1 MSNSLIL
8 PMAVPLWDW
17 ERETAVVERPAPRI
31 VEVEAPALV
40 TVEPRRRRPRPR
52 AERVGMFG
60 SGYRVVVDDR
70 QVALVNLS
78 MSGAQVRGPIEVSR
92 DQTLIFKIGWPQ
104 DRDACAAIARVRW
117 VSLESGESRCE
128 GIYRMGLA
136 FETWDVRRLK
146 EIVRHCERTFA
157 TKVEV
162 VGPW

>member
-1 MSNSLIL
+1 MSNTLIL
-8 PMAVPLWDW
+8 PMAVPLWDSGP
-17 ERETAVVERPAPRI
+17 ETILVERPAPRI
-31 VEVEAPALV
+31 VA
-40 TVEPRRRRPRPR
+40 VEPRRRRPRPR

-70 QVALVNLS
+70 HVALVNLS
-78 MSGAQVRGPIEVSR
+78 MSGAQVRGPIEVAR

-104 DRDACAAIARVRW
+104 DRDVCAAIARVRW
-117 VSLESGESRCE
+117 VTLESDESQRE

-146 EIVRHCERTFA
+146 EIIRHCERTFA